1 MLEYARWKYV
11 LVLVVLALA
20 LVLALPNLFG
30 DDPALQVARKD
41 HDPMLANSLP
51 TVEEF
56 LKDTHLGYTSAY
68 LDNGQVIVRFADT
81 ADQFKARD
89 AVNAKFAD
97 QYITALSFASRAP
110 AALRLLGLRAMKL
123 GLDLRGGLYLLYQV
137 DTQSAISQLLDSYAQ
152 DLRRALAG
160 ANLAYTDVAIVPA
173 GNNGADSLRVIL
185 PPGANL

>member
-97 QYITALSFASRAP
+97 QYITALSFASRCST
-110 AALRLLGLRAMKL
+110 AMPRTC
-123 GLDLRGGLYLLYQV
+123 GARC
-137 DTQSAISQLLDSYAQ
+137 
-152 DLRRALAG
+152 RRRRFRIPRWRPWPRSVTSSTACA
-160 ANLAYTDVAIVPA
+160 
-173 GNNGADSLRVIL
+173 
-185 PPGANL
+185 